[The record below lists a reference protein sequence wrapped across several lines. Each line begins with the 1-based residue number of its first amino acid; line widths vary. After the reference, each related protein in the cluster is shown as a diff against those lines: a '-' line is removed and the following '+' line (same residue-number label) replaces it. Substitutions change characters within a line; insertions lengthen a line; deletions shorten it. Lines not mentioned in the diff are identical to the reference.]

1 MDRRKESTPKSRI
14 RTLTQGD
21 ISIGI
26 CQHRQKYM
34 LSRLR
39 LDSNYY
45 YCYYNCCCYC
55 CCFTLTTIQLALPLL
70 PKPHFVRCY
79 AGLSPDRLT
88 FGKCSR
94 SSHCIPNDCSIGRF
108 RPPTRSDASQNLWK
122 FIKIWVHSVRYG
134 RYFDATL
141 TVHPQLSAGLVIKG
155 FFHIY
160 ITRCLSLFNS
170 HL

>member
-1 MDRRKESTPKSRI
+1 M
-14 RTLTQGD
+14 
-21 ISIGI
+21 
-26 CQHRQKYM
+26 
-34 LSRLR
+34 
-39 LDSNYY
+39 
-45 YCYYNCCCYC
+45 YCAPPIFSHAPQSQSCSVVPECC
-55 CCFTLTTIQLALPLL
+55 CCFTLTTIQYSVSTPTATQTTFCKML
-70 PKPHFVRCY
+70 HT
-79 AGLSPDRLT
+79 GHSPDRLT

-94 SSHCIPNDCSIGRF
+94 SSHCIPNDCSNERF

-122 FIKIWVHSVRYG
+122 FINIWVHSVRY

-141 TVHPQLSAGLVIKG
+141 TVHPQLSASLVIKG